1 MSRLLRRVW
10 VSVIARSPSSSLSND
25 ATPQRDAEQGSPFDR
40 ISPDILYSIFKLL
53 PAHDLVVASLVCKA
67 WFFLISSSEALWHD
81 LLAAK
86 AGPAWPLVVFAETS
100 LRSLPPFIT
109 CEDGL
114 ESFQRIYGARQQL
127 PCSVIIDG
135 GSGYCKYGWSNFDRP
150 SGRFPTFLAYGNIE
164 NPMYNSLMD
173 FFITIYERLAAKPN
187 LQPVVISTPICHYDE
202 TEIATAARR
211 NLRLVTHKVLFNMG
225 VKAICAMNQAVLALI
240 AAKQISGIVVN
251 IGFQLTSVVP
261 IHHGKIMRNAGVE
274 VMGQGA
280 LQLTAHLCE
289 LMQQNGISFDNIT
302 VVKAL
307 KERLCYVAQDYDA
320 ELSKS
325 TEGICILENQGEFK
339 LNHERFMA
347 CEIMFQPYLGGL
359 RTMSLQQAVALCIEH
374 CMQIS
379 DDDDIPWFNTIV
391 LSGGSSSLP
400 GLGERLKKELRKML
414 PHRISHNLTV
424 ISPANGA
431 ELAWSGAK
439 LLSNVSSFQE
449 TWCITR
455 KDFQKHGQK
464 ILDAKDHS

>member
-1 MSRLLRRVW
+1 MGGSR
-10 VSVIARSPSSSLSND
+10 
-25 ATPQRDAEQGSPFDR
+25 
-40 ISPDILYSIFKLL
+40 
-53 PAHDLVVASLVCKA
+53 
-67 WFFLISSSEALWHD
+67 
-81 LLAAK
+81 
-86 AGPAWPLVVFAETS
+86 
-100 LRSLPPFIT
+100 T

-114 ESFQRIYGARQQL
+114 HSFQHIYGARQQL

-173 FFITIYERLAAKPN
+173 FFTTIYERLAAKPS

-202 TEIATAARR
+202 TEVATAARR
-211 NLRLVTHKVLFNMG
+211 NLRHVTHKVLFSMG
-225 VKAICAMNQAVLALI
+225 VKAICAVDQAVLALI
-240 AAKQISGIVVN
+240 AAKQTSGIVVN

-261 IHHGKIMRNAGVE
+261 IRHGKIMRNAGVE
-274 VMGQGA
+274 VIGQGA

-302 VVKAL
+302 IVKAL

-320 ELSKS
+320 ELSRN
-325 TEGICILENQGEFK
+325 TEATCILNNQGEFK
-339 LNHERFMA
+339 LSHERFMA

-374 CMQIS
+374 CVQIT
-379 DDDDIPWFNTIV
+379 DDVDIPWFNTIV
-391 LSGGSSSLP
+391 LAGGSSSLP

-414 PHRISHNLTV
+414 PHQISQNLTV
-424 ISPANGA
+424 ISPTNGA

-439 LLSNVSSFQE
+439 LLSNVSCFEE
-449 TWCITR
+449 TWCI
-455 KDFQKHGQK
+455 KKKEFIKHGQK
-464 ILDAKDHS
+464 ILDAKACS